1 MTIQYVA
8 VEHHLKKQARHKKQD
23 EDMAEQTYI
32 FTISTGDN
40 SNKRGKN
47 VHLISV
53 THARGAYK
61 DEFVF
66 FFIFLYMKQ
75 PLCAN
80 FRAHN
85 QRFQGT
91 LS

>member
-40 SNKRGKN
+40 SNKRGK
-47 VHLISV
+47 
-53 THARGAYK
+53 K
-61 DEFVF
+61 M
-66 FFIFLYMKQ
+66 FI
-75 PLCAN
+75 
-80 FRAHN
+80 
-85 QRFQGT
+85 
-91 LS
+91 

>member
-47 VHLISV
+47 VHLIIV
-53 THARGAYK
+53 THAHGAYK

-66 FFIFLYMKQ
+66 FCFFIYEATAVRKL
-75 PLCAN
+75 PC
-80 FRAHN
+80 
-85 QRFQGT
+85 
-91 LS
+91 S